1 MKDVSF
7 VVMKK
12 EIFLILIQIKKTPVN
27 SFKRVEWILIYLGYM
42 LEEDVAFAV
51 GFFGPK
57 TRLGLQKFQAE
68 MEIVPNEP
76 ATYDKKTRE
85 ILKKTVDEYL
95 SSSPNKKNNRSKL

>member
-1 MKDVSF
+1 MDF
-7 VVMKK
+7 D
-12 EIFLILIQIKKTPVN
+12 IFRIHVGGRRCIC
-27 SFKRVEWILIYLGYM
+27 S
-42 LEEDVAFAV
+42 

>member
-1 MKDVSF
+1 
-7 VVMKK
+7 
-12 EIFLILIQIKKTPVN
+12 
-27 SFKRVEWILIYLGYM
+27 M